1 MVEHGHD
8 EPRHQYQPE
17 HEHEH
22 QHARTGLARSR
33 RPILLCLI
41 TAGALLVG
49 VFAFAAVRSGTAAA
63 TAASAPTSGS
73 GSASCATS
81 APHLSVQ
88 GSGQGSGTPDVLT
101 AVFGFSTT
109 ASSSSAALSQNNA
122 KVATALQ
129 ALSGNGVASRDTQT
143 TGLNLSAQY
152 AYPHGVPTLTGYQ
165 ATETVSATLRHPST
179 EGAAIDAVVNATG
192 NAAQIDS
199 LTFSFANPGAVQDK
213 ARTAAVHQ
221 AVAHAQAMAAAAG
234 RKLGPVCSLTDNTQ
248 PAGPGPDQSFNGLAL
263 PSAWAAALPLA
274 PGTQLESDQVTMV
287 YALER

>member
-1 MVEHGHD
+1 MVEH
-8 EPRHQYQPE
+8 ERNE
-17 HEHEH
+17 HE
-22 QHARTGLARSR
+22 QTGLARSR
-33 RPILLCLI
+33 R
-41 TAGALLVG
+41 GVLVG
-49 VFAFAAVRSGTAAA
+49 IIVAGVLSLGGVAFGVTRSGTAAA
-63 TAASAPTSGS
+63 NPASGAGP

-81 APHLSVQ
+81 APHLTVQ

-109 ASSSSAALSQNNA
+109 AGTSSTALSQNNA

-129 ALSGNGVASRDTQT
+129 ALSANGVASRDMQT

-152 AYPHGVPTLTGYQ
+152 AYPHGVATLTGYQ
-165 ATETVSATLRHPST
+165 ATETVSAVLRHPTT
-179 EGAAIDAVVNATG
+179 EGTAIDAVVNATG

-199 LTFSFANPGAVQDK
+199 LTFSFANPATVQDK

-234 RKLGPVCSLTDNTQ
+234 RKLGQVCSLTDNTQ
-248 PAGPGPDQSFNGLAL
+248 PASPGSDQSFKGLAV
-263 PSAWAAALPLA
+263 PSAGTANLPLA
-274 PGTQLESDQVTMV
+274 PGSQLESDQVTMV